1 MTDLP
6 LHSGVGVG
14 VDVGVWVGVK
24 VGVGVGVA
32 PEVILQS
39 KTAVKSKTL
48 QGSVFVGVG
57 VGQFVKNKVSSKSG
71 HKLKLPVGPNNIH
84 VPPLVSDK
92 HHLVSVVL

>member
-6 LHSGVGVG
+6 LHNGVGVG
-14 VDVGVWVGVK
+14 VGVGVVVGVK
-24 VGVGVGVA
+24 LKVGVGVA

-39 KTAVKSKTL
+39 NTAVKSNTL
-48 QGSVFVGVG
+48 QGSVLVGVG
-57 VGQFVKNKVSSKSG
+57 VGQFAKNKVSSKSG
-71 HKLKLPVGPNNIH
+71 HKLILPVGPNNTH